1 MNKKTIRDI
10 DVAGKRVLV
19 RADFNVPVTP
29 EKVITDDKRITA
41 AVPTINYLLEN
52 GAKVILCSH
61 FGRPKGE
68 VNPEFSLAPV
78 AARLAEI
85 YADRK
90 VTFATDVIGESAK
103 AAVADMKDGE
113 IVLLENVRFHK
124 EETENDPA
132 FAKEL
137 ASLADVFVL
146 DAFGSAH
153 RAHASTCGVADYLPC
168 VAGLLV
174 ELEINELDGMME
186 NPERPFMAILGGA
199 KVQDKIA
206 VIRNLL
212 NKCDTIVLGGVMSH
226 TFVAATGLEV
236 GNTPKEECFPMA
248 LELLEEAKAKG
259 VKILM
264 PTDLVISMD
273 FAPDAEKM
281 QVPCG
286 KVPEGRGGMDIGD
299 DSRDAFVE
307 ELMKAKSIIWNG
319 PMGAYEF
326 KRFLHG
332 TKAVAEACIASGAK
346 TIIGGGDSASAVKK
360 MGIDHKFHHICTG
373 GGAALEFMEGKVL
386 PGIAAI
392 NDK

>member
-1 MNKKTIRDI
+1 MSKKTIRDI
-10 DVAGKRVLV
+10 DVKGKRVLV
-19 RADFNVPVTP
+19 RADFNVPVDAD
-29 EKVITDDKRITA
+29 KVITDDKRITA
-41 AVPTINYLLEN
+41 AMPTINYLLDQ

-61 FGRPKGE
+61 FGRPKGT
-68 VNPEFSLAPV
+68 VDPEFSLAPV
-78 AARLAEI
+78 AKRLAEL
-85 YADRK
+85 YPNNQ
-90 VTFATDVIGESAK
+90 VVFAKDVIGDSAK
-103 AAVADMKDGE
+103 AAVAAMKDGE

-153 RAHASTCGVADYLPC
+153 RAHASTCGVAQYLPC
-168 VAGLLV
+168 VAGFLM
-174 ELEINELDGMME
+174 ELEINELEGMME

-199 KVQDKIA
+199 KVKDKIA

-212 NKCDTIVLGGVMSH
+212 TKCDVIILGGVMSH
-226 TFVAATGLEV
+226 TFVAAQGLEV
-236 GNTPKEECFPMA
+236 GNTPSVECFPMA
-248 LELLEEAKAKG
+248 LELLEEAKQRG

-264 PTDLVISMD
+264 PTDLVISKE

-281 QVPCG
+281 TVPVG
-286 KVPEGRGGMDIGD
+286 KVPEGWGGMDIGE

-307 ELMKAKSIIWNG
+307 EIMKAKSIIWNG

-332 TKAVAEACIASGAK
+332 TRCVAEACIASGAK
-346 TIIGGGDSASAVKK
+346 VIIGGGDSASAVKK
-360 MGIDHKFHHICTG
+360 MGIADKFHHICTG
-373 GGAALEFMEGKVL
+373 GGAALEYMEGKVL
-386 PGIAAI
+386 PGVAAI